1 MDRIV
6 SPGLM
11 TLSLYVCVRVMVQF
25 VFLCIGFKD
34 NQLHLTF
41 LWEDFHGEFPHGN
54 LVEACK
60 YQGLQTDS

>member
-1 MDRIV
+1 M
-6 SPGLM
+6 
-11 TLSLYVCVRVMVQF
+11 SLYVCVRVMVQF

-60 YQGLQTDS
+60 YQGLQIDS